1 MDDRT
6 VFAGGLVPDCC
17 CRRVCCVLQRERES
31 RLPEQATRTAVEP
44 RPNAYIPDEVGL
56 PQPYGRLAPFKP
68 SDAGSTM
75 RHIRRPEPKDIE
87 I

>member
-1 MDDRT
+1 MFLTRT
-6 VFAGGLVPDCC
+6 APYLPHCLLATHAI
-17 CRRVCCVLQRERES
+17 LQRDRDS

-44 RPNAYIPDEVGL
+44 RPNAYIVEEVGL

-68 SDAGSTM
+68 TDAGSTM
-75 RHIRRPEPKDIE
+75 RHIRKPEPKDIE

>member
-1 MDDRT
+1 MSLLGRIGRAD
-6 VFAGGLVPDCC
+6 
-17 CRRVCCVLQRERES
+17 VLFCACGRPFLPQREREL
-31 RLPEQATRTAVEP
+31 RLPEQATRSTVEP
-44 RPNAYIPDEVGL
+44 RPNAYIADDVGL
-56 PQPYGRLAPFKP
+56 PQPYGKLAPFKP

>member
-1 MDDRT
+1 MFMYVGVSALTRGSVFLTWVQRDRE
-6 VFAGGLVPDCC
+6 L
-17 CRRVCCVLQRERES
+17 
-31 RLPEQATRTAVEP
+31 RLPEQATRTTAEP
-44 RPNAYIPDEVGL
+44 RPNAYIPDDVGL

-87 I
+87 L